1 MTAAQRTHLLK
12 RCILIWWG
20 YAWWS
25 NYNRC
30 FKKVIVF
37 STTALHLLWT
47 NICQVYDHQIRQTP
61 NWSRKSPQV
70 TALGQQRCHFHS
82 ITEGLIL
89 THLCPSA
96 SRSST
101 PAVSTY
107 YCLIRERT
115 GVNPHSPGSTSH
127 PSIAAGAPGMLR
139 EALKHLNIYSLMQT
153 LAFSFKPAMLLAR
166 RQVMSEVSSWRPTMM
181 VRQQIQRSY
190 SKIWM
195 VTALQTTGCNFPA
208 RPDM

>member
-1 MTAAQRTHLLK
+1 MLGGAIITDVLRRWLFFLQLL
-12 RCILIWWG
+12 CTCCG
-20 YAWWS
+20 PTYAK
-25 NYNRC
+25 Y
-30 FKKVIVF
+30 
-37 STTALHLLWT
+37 
-47 NICQVYDHQIRQTP
+47 YDHQIRQRP

-208 RPDM
+208 KPDM